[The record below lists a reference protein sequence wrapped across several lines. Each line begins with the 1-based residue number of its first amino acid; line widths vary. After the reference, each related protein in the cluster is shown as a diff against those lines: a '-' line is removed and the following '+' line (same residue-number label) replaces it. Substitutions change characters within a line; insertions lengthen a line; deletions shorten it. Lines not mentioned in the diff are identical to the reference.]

1 MSQNTFAAEIAPTNN
16 QLFVKDVG
24 WQSFNNNNELGLAAG
39 SWIIGQR
46 GVVALSNAR
55 GDYFSGTLNFY
66 VHTSSLTYYLNGS
79 SSNLQCFATQNG
91 TLWNAIGNKSFTVGA
106 FNITRTLDTSYRDGW
121 QISASFSGQSNSVIT
136 DINNFACEFYLP
148 SGLLAQNAA
157 NIPINVFQGHHNG
170 TNSNITVSFA
180 SDATQAINNLQQAL
194 TSQNQTI
201 INQNDNIMIQN
212 GQIVNNGDKTNNLL
226 EEQNDRE
233 QQGIDNIENQN
244 SSDIQGS
251 ENGQTTSLINVI
263 SGFISAFSG
272 VSVTNCNFTLEFPDY
287 AGGSRVVNICS
298 GKDKAPRIVEIGS
311 SLLLICVFVPLA
323 YILIRMI
330 YNEIRSWTN
339 G

>member
-1 MSQNTFAAEIAPTNN
+1 MSQNTFAAEIAPANN

-91 TLWNAIGNKSFTVGA
+91 TLWNAIG
-106 FNITRTLDTSYRDGW
+106 
-121 QISASFSGQSNSVIT
+121 SVIT